1 MTQRPYTIESQGTV
15 EIVDGELR
23 IFNGSGELVASIR
36 PDIPLWAM
44 IAAQAV
50 EQIRYQKPRQ

>member
-15 EIVDGELR
+15 EIADGELR
-23 IFNGSGELVASIR
+23 IFNGSGDLVASVR
-36 PDIPLWAM
+36 PDERLWGM

-50 EQIRYQKPRQ
+50 EQIRYRKPRQ